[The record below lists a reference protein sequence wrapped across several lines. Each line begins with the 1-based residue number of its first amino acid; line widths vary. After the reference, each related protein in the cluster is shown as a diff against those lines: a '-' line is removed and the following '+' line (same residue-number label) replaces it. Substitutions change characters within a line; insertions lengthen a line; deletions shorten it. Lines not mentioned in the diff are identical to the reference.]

1 MSEAIICYD
10 IACPRRLARI
20 YRQLKKRACPLQYSV
35 FLFTGSDVE
44 LQHCLATLQELM
56 DPRHDDIRAYPL
68 PQRGLRLVRRR
79 SMVRVFMSGC
89 PDPETGVKCPASLAW
104 APCAAC
110 PRSRSRRTGGND
122 RQRPDPSLAAGS
134 IRD

>member
-68 PQRGLRLVRRR
+68 PQRGLRVCMGRATLPEGIHW
-79 SMVRVFMSGC
+79 SALPEPWKSSAQTHGSTAPDQAADSAHGTPTMSAG
-89 PDPETGVKCPASLAW
+89 DSQ
-104 APCAAC
+104 PCF
-110 PRSRSRRTGGND
+110 
-122 RQRPDPSLAAGS
+122 
-134 IRD
+134 IV